1 MIQSVKIVSAS
12 EPDQAAVDMFSR
24 RDLLFGLA
32 ATGAV
37 ATERRVAAV
46 PDTDVLAPAPINFRV
61 PPGACDCH
69 VHVFCDP
76 RKFPLSPDRP
86 YTPPPAPIEE
96 LRRVLRVLH
105 MDRAVIVSPAV
116 YGGSN
121 DCTLD
126 AIQRFG
132 SGARGVA
139 LLTLRT
145 SSAERQKLR
154 QGGIRG
160 LRLNFE
166 TFGITD
172 PQTAIDR
179 FRLASQVAAEQAW
192 HVQINTRL
200 PVVEALEE
208 HILSGAVTVVFDHFA
223 QAQAALGTDQPG
235 FAALVRLLKAGR
247 AYVKLSAAYR
257 ISTRQPDYADATP
270 LAQALI
276 AANPQ
281 RILWGSD
288 WPHPDAAPRTDRRA
302 TDLRPPLSVD
312 DGRVLNQ
319 LAVWA
324 PDSALR
330 HAILVENP
338 ARLYG
343 FEQNRS

>member
-1 MIQSVKIVSAS
+1 MTV
-12 EPDQAAVDMFSR
+12 SR
-24 RDLLFGLA
+24 RDTLLALA

-37 ATERRVAAV
+37 TMQRGVAAV
-46 PDTDVLAPAPINFRV
+46 LDTDAQTRPTPVNFQV

-69 VHVFCDP
+69 VHVFCDQ
-76 RKFPLSPDRP
+76 RQFPLSPDRT
-86 YTPPPAPIEE
+86 YTPPPAPVEDLHRL
-96 LRRVLRVLH
+96 LRALH
-105 MDRAVIVSPAV
+105 MDRVVIVSHAV
-116 YGGSN
+116 YGASN

-126 AIQRFG
+126 AIRRLG
-132 SGARGVA
+132 SAARGIA
-139 LLTLRT
+139 LLAPETPST
-145 SSAERQKLR
+145 ERQNLR
-154 QGGIRG
+154 RGGIRG

-166 TFGITD
+166 TFGVTD

-179 FRLASQVAAEQAW
+179 FKLASAIAGEQQW
-192 HVQINTRL
+192 HIQINTRL
-200 PVVEALEE
+200 SIVEALEG

-223 QAQAALGTDQPG
+223 QAQAALGVRQPG
-235 FAALVRLLKAGR
+235 FAALIRLLLAGR
-247 AYVKLSAAYR
+247 AYVKLSGAYR
-257 ISTRQPDYADATP
+257 ISMQAPDYADVAP
-270 LAQALI
+270 LAQTLI

-324 PDSALR
+324 PESALR